1 MRFEKTHDQYCVQ
14 VSSRNMITA
23 RRIARGS
30 SVTNDGCKGI
40 FCWYLI
46 DKFLQIIV
54 HRFFSLGN
62 VQEVEEAVNNFR

>member
-1 MRFEKTHDQYCVQ
+1 
-14 VSSRNMITA
+14 MITA